1 MEQTNRRRTLIVNRP
16 YQKHIVYRLL
26 WPSAVVVMFAG
37 LLTIVFCVQLA
48 QEADAVDVPLP
59 TLVPFLIAAASFTI
73 CGTALMGLNALRL
86 SHRIAGPMYRI
97 KRTLEAG
104 QPAPWRRAA
113 GPGDRSQ
120 RVPRLA
126 RAASADRRAAE
137 GAGDRRRAG
146 QRARAAGVSRLTR
159 MRSAPSWPIRHW
171 R

>member
-97 KRTLEAG
+97 KRTLEAVQNG
-104 QPAPWRRAA
+104 NLAIRANLRRGDELQDLATDLNEFLDWLERHPPTGVQPKAPVTA
-113 GPGDRSQ
+113 GAL
-120 RVPRLA
+120 V
-126 RAASADRRAAE
+126 
-137 GAGDRRRAG
+137 
-146 QRARAAGVSRLTR
+146 
-159 MRSAPSWPIRHW
+159 SAPELQA
-171 R
+171 